1 MSNFNLNHK
10 EQKGYLILLLLVSPF
25 LALFNILK
33 LKNEKEIT
41 FFGTL
46 FFGLIGSVYVYTEG
60 NDGQTHRSQIIN
72 NYLEMTLTEFL
83 KNSYDILTFN
93 STQVTDIYSHSLFYI
108 SGSIFQ
114 MPVLL
119 HFFAGLVLGYF
130 FTKSVLLVLNSNL
143 RVKKNYIIL
152 GFIFLFLLIRSI
164 SALNSIR
171 MWTGMWVFFYGT
183 YGWSITKER
192 KYLYFILFSMFVHF
206 SYAVILIPAIVAYA
220 IRNFKWLLVIIY
232 GVSFFTSIGFSS
244 IASYIPK
251 ADLFET
257 KQQQYAIDSE
267 DKAKRFEVNK
277 KISNEII
284 KNKSL
289 YAGKG
294 QSIYL
299 DYSIVGLTIILL
311 FFYLKRTSN
320 INFEFLIST
329 GTGLYAF
336 SNFMA
341 FSPALQGR
349 TKMIAATFLLA
360 AAIQLQF
367 TLKSYNLSSKTKHK
381 LDMGFVVFLVS
392 SIPMVLFQIS
402 YIISCFSFFL
412 LLFPQISWVIGDNDL
427 SIRDAIGFIID

>member
-1 MSNFNLNHK
+1 MSNFNLNQK

-46 FFGLIGSVYVYTEG
+46 FFGLIGSVYIYSGT
-60 NDGQTHRSQIIN
+60 NDGNTHRMYIEQH
-72 NYLEMTLTEFL
+72 YMEMTIIEFL

-93 STQVTDIYSHSLFYI
+93 STKVTDIYSHCLFYI

-183 YGWSITKER
+183 YAWSITKER
-192 KYLYFILFSMFVHF
+192 KYLYVILFSIFVHF
-206 SYAVILIPAIVAYA
+206 SYGLILRPVIGAYA
-220 IRNFKWLLVIIY
+220 IRNFKWLLVFIY
-232 GVSFFTSIGFSS
+232 SVSLFSAIGFSS
-244 IASYIPK
+244 IQSYVPK
-251 ADLFET
+251 GELFES
-257 KQQQYAIDSE
+257 KQKQYAIDSE
-267 DKAKRFEVNK
+267 DKAERVEKMSILTDERNSK
-277 KISNEII
+277 
-284 KNKSL
+284 KSL
-289 YAGKG
+289 YAGQG
-294 QSIYL
+294 QSFYL
-299 DYSIVGLTIILL
+299 DFSIVGLTLILL
-311 FFYLKRTSN
+311 FFYLKKTSDN
-320 INFEFLIST
+320 NFIFLIAV
-329 GTGLYAF
+329 GAGLYAF
-336 SNFMA
+336 SNMAA
-341 FSPALQGR
+341 FSPSLQGR
-349 TKMIAATFLLA
+349 TKMIAATFILA
-360 AAIQLQF
+360 SAIYFQF
-367 TLKSYNLSSKTKHK
+367 TLKNFNLNLKTKQR
-381 LDMGFVVFLVS
+381 LNFGLIAFLIS

-427 SIRDAIGFIID
+427 TIRDAIGFIID